1 MARFIDLEI
10 DDNGGDT
17 QDPSSS
23 VCSAAPPPNA
33 HVELVTTPTVCNAV
47 TRAFQCYP
55 IVVGVV
61 SHIDLT
67 TLDSLA
73 RASRMIHH
81 GLVQYRVALLAA
93 TLRCSNENLPLDTA
107 ARANA
112 GIDSY
117 TDTSRQPA
125 GAAKASRCCARDMVG
140 ECRRCAAVI
149 CRNCATKPPAAS
161 TLRERHRRLC
171 AACAK
176 APLEQVACPGLD
188 PARPGSADAMQ
199 RSLCDCAQGGVW
211 LCQPCGRTI
220 RNADHDYLRIWRW
233 RNHYGEV
240 LGCLGTGIGD
250 ADRGVVCGR
259 EERCLAARECEQE
272 IDCDAED
279 ARSSRAPSTSSSSD
293 HHQNNNPATPPGAHN
308 HDSYFPASW
317 SSEPRANERIPS
329 SPLLLGPGYERHE
342 IEGIGGIVKRKLVR
356 MVRVGKCV
364 PEWEEERTS
373 ARVLGREARGEARS
387 WCGWCWRVVP
397 GRDDLRTADKLSA
410 VPSRPLAQTAAEAA
424 AQQSRPPPTP
434 AVCPPAGS

>member
-23 VCSAAPPPNA
+23 VCFAAPPPNA
-33 HVELVTTPTVCNAV
+33 DVESVATPTVCNAV

-117 TDTSRQPA
+117 TDTSRQAA

-149 CRNCATKPPAAS
+149 CRASHLTLHLPLMRPQRRAPSASVIAVSAPPAPRRPSSRLRARAS
-161 TLRERHRRLC
+161 TRRVRGAPTPCSARFATAPRAASGC
-171 AACAK
+171 ASPVV
-176 APLEQVACPGLD
+176 APYAMPTMTIFASGAGATTTARSSVVWA
-188 PARPGSADAMQ
+188 PASATQTA
-199 RSLCDCAQGGVW
+199 A
-211 LCQPCGRTI
+211 
-220 RNADHDYLRIWRW
+220 
-233 RNHYGEV
+233 
-240 LGCLGTGIGD
+240 
-250 ADRGVVCGR
+250 
-259 EERCLAARECEQE
+259 CLAARECEQE

-293 HHQNNNPATPPGAHN
+293 HHQNNPATPPGAHN
-308 HDSYFPASW
+308 HDSFFPASW
-317 SSEPRANERIPS
+317 SSESRANDRIPS

-397 GRDDLRTADKLSA
+397 GRDDPRPADKLSA

>member
-1 MARFIDLEI
+1 MARFINLEI
-10 DDNGGDT
+10 DDNGGET

-23 VCSAAPPPNA
+23 GCSGAPPPNA
-33 HVELVTTPTVCNAV
+33 DVESVTTLTVCNAV

-55 IVVGVV
+55 IAVGVV

-73 RASRMIHH
+73 CASRMIHH

-93 TLRCSNENLPLDTA
+93 TLRCSNESLPLDTA

-117 TDTSRQPA
+117 TGTSRHAA
-125 GAAKASRCCARDMVG
+125 GAAKASRCCARDM
-140 ECRRCAAVI
+140 
-149 CRNCATKPPAAS
+149 NCATKPPAAS

-188 PARPGSADAMQ
+188 PARPGSANAMQ
-199 RSLCDCAQGGVW
+199 RSLCDCAKGGVW

-250 ADRGVVCGR
+250 ADRGVICGR

-293 HHQNNNPATPPGAHN
+293 HHHNNNPATPPSAHS
-308 HDSYFPASW
+308 HGSYFPAAVASW
-317 SSEPRANERIPS
+317 SSESRTDERTPS

-397 GRDDLRTADKLSA
+397 GRDDPRPADKLSA
-410 VPSRPLAQTAAEAA
+410 VPSRPLAQTAAEAV

>member
-1 MARFIDLEI
+1 MARFIDLEVN
-10 DDNGGDT
+10 DNRGDT
-17 QDPSSS
+17 LDPSSS
-23 VCSAAPPPNA
+23 GCSAAPPSDA
-33 HVELVTTPTVCNAV
+33 AVESVTTPTVCNAV

-93 TLRCSNENLPLDTA
+93 TLRCSNENLPLDA
-107 ARANA
+107 VARANA

-117 TDTSRQPA
+117 TDTSRHAA
-125 GAAKASRCCARDMVG
+125 GTAKTSRCCARDM
-140 ECRRCAAVI
+140 
-149 CRNCATKPPAAS
+149 NCATKPPAAS

-188 PARPGSADAMQ
+188 PARPGSADTMQ
-199 RSLCDCAQGGVW
+199 RSLCDCAKGGVW

-250 ADRGVVCGR
+250 ADRGVICGR

-279 ARSSRAPSTSSSSD
+279 ARSSRASSTSSSSD

-308 HDSYFPASW
+308 HGSYFPASW
-317 SSEPRANERIPS
+317 SSESRADERSPS

-397 GRDDLRTADKLSA
+397 GRDDPRPADKLSA
-410 VPSRPLAQTAAEAA
+410 VPSRSLAQTAVEAA